1 MQPHPLQLKPRS
13 ILASRLFVKV
23 LLWTK
28 SFPDPDEFKHS
39 LLISVIIHG
48 SALAILNLLTYG
60 LWFAIAV
67 CGNVAHQFLFKLTQ
81 FPVSASVVLPA
92 IQKFP
97 ITIGII
103 LISMAHASCGAL
115 PLIISVIIY
124 FILIAKMY
132 EDYLEEFVFK
142 TAKLIAQKLFGRKE
156 SGTDEQTADATES
169 DDKTAEVTAALT
181 SGDADKQD
189 AKDPLQILDTI
200 PEKPKE
206 VNEAEKRGLAKR
218 KAKSKKSDLNEN
230 TDDTKNKQIV
240 ATDSAVASTSSNG
253 SENSFELLYSQLD
266 PQDIIDFDDSATIED
281 VTEEEDE
288 EKRLLKQKSE
298 EGKHLKM

>member
-1 MQPHPLQLKPRS
+1 M
-13 ILASRLFVKV
+13 
-23 LLWTK
+23 LWTK

-48 SALAILNLLTYG
+48 SALAFLNLLTYG

-97 ITIGII
+97 MTIGII
-103 LISMAHASCGAL
+103 LIAMAHASCGAL

-142 TAKLIAQKLFGRKE
+142 TAKLIAQKLFGR
-156 SGTDEQTADATES
+156 SDTDEKAADVTAAN
-169 DDKTAEVTAALT
+169 DKTTEITAALT
-181 SGDADKQD
+181 SGDSDKKD
-189 AKDPLQILDTI
+189 AREPIQILESI

-240 ATDSAVASTSSNG
+240 STDSAVASTTSNG

-266 PQDIIDFDDSATIED
+266 PQDIIDFDDTATIED
-281 VTEEEDE
+281 ADEEEDE
-288 EKRLLKQKSE
+288 EKRLLKQKSD
-298 EGKHLKM
+298 EGKI